1 MTCHIRT
8 NMESLSGIAE
18 MALLLHQYTFQKKL
32 SCLASWI
39 KYINCDK
46 TFYEVCRVPVIV
58 MFFMVFPLAYLQY
71 KEFSMTKWLDFHHPS
86 PRLVHSKVYV
96 WPIASSQSVCL
107 SLFTPTSRSSS
118 DLQFVFWSRHDI
130 WVASSTAF
138 SCTSINAVK
147 MINIWLFT

>member
-1 MTCHIRT
+1 
-8 NMESLSGIAE
+8 MESRSGIAE
-18 MALLLHQYTFQKKL
+18 VVLLFYQFKFDNKL
-32 SCLASWI
+32 YVCLSLL
-39 KYINCDK
+39 KYIICDK

-118 DLQFVFWSRHDI
+118 DSQFVFWSRHDI

-147 MINIWLFT
+147 MINI